1 MLINYNKLRFNNKL
15 CYKIDMVD
23 CEDSNLVSKQFEDFL
38 DLWKDLYEKKIRFC
52 FLFDTS
58 SLTKASVE
66 YCYRFANFL
75 KSMKKRNVQ
84 YLDYSIIII
93 TNRWIRW
100 WFNFLLKIEKPLAK
114 IYVVKN
120 KNEANELI
128 DYLTSN
134 SCFLESYLLVKKIN
148 IVHPS

>member
-1 MLINYNKLRFNNKL
+1 MLINYNRQRFNNKL

-38 DLWKDLYEKKIRFC
+38 ELWKDLYEKKIRFC

-75 KSMKKRNVQ
+75 KSMKTRNIQ

-100 WFNFLLKIEKPLAK
+100 WFNFLLKIEQPLAK

-134 SCFLESYLLVKKIN
+134 SCFLESFLLVKKIN

>member
-1 MLINYNKLRFNNKL
+1 
-15 CYKIDMVD
+15 MVD

-38 DLWKDLYEKKIRFC
+38 ELWKDLYEKKIRFC

-93 TNRWIRW
+93 TNSWIRW
-100 WFNFLLKIEKPLAK
+100 WFNFLLKVNFFE
-114 IYVVKN
+114 
-120 KNEANELI
+120 
-128 DYLTSN
+128 
-134 SCFLESYLLVKKIN
+134 
-148 IVHPS
+148 